1 MEDTWN
7 TFTLRVIG
15 PESVFF
21 EGQAHMAEIRTQEG
35 TIGVLKGHIPL
46 TALLRPGT
54 IRIRQGEAVKEAVLS
69 EGFAEVLPDRVTI
82 LTRGCKWT
90 RNGE

>member
-1 MEDTWN
+1 MEDTGN

-15 PESVFF
+15 TESVFF

-35 TIGVLKGHIPL
+35 IIGVLKGHIPL
-46 TALLRPGT
+46 TALLMPGT

-90 RNGE
+90 RNSE